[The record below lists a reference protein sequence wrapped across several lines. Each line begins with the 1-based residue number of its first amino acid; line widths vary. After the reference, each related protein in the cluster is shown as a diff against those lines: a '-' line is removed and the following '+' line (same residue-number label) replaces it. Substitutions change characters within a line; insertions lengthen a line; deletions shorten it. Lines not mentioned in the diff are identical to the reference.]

1 MLTTSWMDE
10 ATKIVNKLLSK
21 KESEFLRDPVDWQ
34 ALGLH
39 DYPAIIKTPM
49 DLKTVKKKL
58 EMESYR
64 DPTCV
69 AADIRLIF
77 LNAMTYNAP
86 GSRIYSQAKNLSE
99 YFESNCKGLFKN
111 VEDVDKPANAEE
123 MGAWVDKCHRSW
135 YCLRIPEL
143 YYTLSSLTLH
153 RISAVELKRILD
165 FLDTNYPSC
174 LVKVWM

>member
-1 MLTTSWMDE
+1 MDE

-64 DPTCV
+64 DPTRV

-99 YFESNCKGLFKN
+99 FFESNCKGLFKN

-143 YYTLSSLTLH
+143 YYTLS
-153 RISAVELKRILD
+153 
-165 FLDTNYPSC
+165 
-174 LVKVWM
+174 

>member
-1 MLTTSWMDE
+1 M
-10 ATKIVNKLLSK
+10 LSK

-58 EMESYR
+58 EIKSYR
-64 DPTCV
+64 DPTRV
-69 AADIRLIF
+69 AADIF

-99 YFESNCKGLFKN
+99 YFESKCKGLFKN
-111 VEDVDKPANAEE
+111 VEDVDKPANA
-123 MGAWVDKCHRSW
+123 V
-135 YCLRIPEL
+135 
-143 YYTLSSLTLH
+143 
-153 RISAVELKRILD
+153 
-165 FLDTNYPSC
+165 
-174 LVKVWM
+174 